1 MSMRNNRRYSIPGLQ
16 RGFTLIEILVTV
28 IVLSIGLLGLAGL
41 QAVALKFNSTA
52 YQRSQATILAYD
64 IAEQMRANAK
74 AARCGA
80 YSDNSA
86 GRTGENCSVIEVSD
100 LPARRTIAT
109 QDTQRWRTTLTNT
122 LPAAVGTI
130 GYAGTIVTITISWD
144 DSRGQN
150 PLQQFIM
157 TTEL

>member
-1 MSMRNNRRYSIPGLQ
+1 MITVKKQ
-16 RGFTLIEILVTV
+16 TGFTLIEVLVTV

-41 QAVALKFNSTA
+41 QATALKFNSTA

-80 YSDNSA
+80 YSGGTA
-86 GRTGENCSVIEVSD
+86 RTGENCSVIEVSD

-109 QDTQRWRTTLTNT
+109 QDIQRWRTTLTNT

>member
-1 MSMRNNRRYSIPGLQ
+1 MRKQ
-16 RGFTLIEILVTV
+16 TGFTLIEILVTV

-41 QAVALKFNSTA
+41 QATALSFNSTA

-80 YSDNSA
+80 YTN
-86 GRTGENCSVIEVSD
+86 GVRRIGENCSILEVPD
-100 LPARRTIAT
+100 LSARQTVAA
-109 QDTQRWRTTLTNT
+109 QDIQRWRTTLVNT
-122 LPAAVGTI
+122 LPAGAGTI
-130 GYAGTIVTITISWD
+130 GYAGTIVTITINWD

-150 PLQQFIM
+150 PLQQFVM